1 MIGLVIVVLVLGR
14 DRSIMVVRVRV
25 LVVLFPLLSLSQQWT
40 GQKLHMK

>member
-40 GQKLHMK
+40 GQTLHMK